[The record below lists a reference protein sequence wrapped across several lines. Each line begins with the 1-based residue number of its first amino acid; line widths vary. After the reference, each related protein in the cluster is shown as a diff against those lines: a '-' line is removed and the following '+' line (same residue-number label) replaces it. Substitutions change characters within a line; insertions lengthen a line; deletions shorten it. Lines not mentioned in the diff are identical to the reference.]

1 MYGVGKS
8 LRILRK
14 ETMPLMSPSFEKGGS
29 CGRPVIRWKEQGSVQ
44 SLLFPCCAILSE
56 FLNLSEPRFPFA
68 YSRTLPQQFCQCLV
82 STRLFSS
89 AYKQDEISVIFL
101 KSLFKTPLLQATN
114 TPFLSSSLQV
124 KPSGE
129 WPPLAGSCF
138 SPPVLFLAHSC
149 QP

>member
-29 CGRPVIRWKEQGSVQ
+29 CGRPVIRWKEQGSAQ

-68 YSRTLPQQFCQCLV
+68 YSRTLPQQFSVNVWSLLDYFHQ
-82 STRLFSS
+82 
-89 AYKQDEISVIFL
+89 YKQDEISVIFL
-101 KSLFKTPLLQATN
+101 KSLFMTPRLQPTN

-138 SPPVLFLAHSC
+138 LLFSF
-149 QP
+149 